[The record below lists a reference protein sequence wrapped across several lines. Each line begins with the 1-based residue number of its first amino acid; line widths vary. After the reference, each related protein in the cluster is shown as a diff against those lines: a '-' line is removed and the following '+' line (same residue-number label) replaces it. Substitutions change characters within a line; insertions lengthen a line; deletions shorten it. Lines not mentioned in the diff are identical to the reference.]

1 MPGLICDLDTSERPR
16 ERLLAN
22 GVGALADSELLAIL
36 LRTGGAG
43 RSALDV
49 ARDLLRE
56 RSGLA
61 GLVGIDPE
69 RLRRPGIGPA
79 KSAAVLAAV
88 ELGRRLARSELPEQD
103 LLNRPD
109 CVARYLRLRFA
120 RQGQEILGALFLD
133 AKNRLLGESEVFRGT
148 LQRAAVSPRQLLK
161 KALLADAARIV
172 IFHTHPSGDPSPS
185 AEDLAFT
192 RRLAEAGEVVGLRL
206 VDHLILGRGRRWV
219 SLRQRGAW

>member
-1 MPGLICDLDTSERPR
+1 MSGLIGDLESSERPR

-22 GVGALADSELLAIL
+22 GGGSLADSELVAIL

-43 RSALDV
+43 RSALDM

-61 GLVGIDPE
+61 GLVGIEPA

-79 KSAAVLAAV
+79 KTAAVLAAV
-88 ELGRRLARSELPEQD
+88 ELGRRLARSELPDQE

-109 CVARYLRLRFA
+109 AVARYLRLRYA

-133 AKNRLLGESEVFRGT
+133 AKTRLLGEAEVFRGT

-161 KALLADAARIV
+161 KALLCDAARLV
-172 IFHTHPSGDPSPS
+172 VFHTHPSGDPSPS
-185 AEDLAFT
+185 TEDLAFT
-192 RRLAEAGEVVGLRL
+192 RRLADAGSVVGVELL
-206 VDHLILGRGRRWV
+206 DHLILGGGERWISLKTRGGW
-219 SLRQRGAW
+219 